1 MQEIKKC
8 QQELAAVNE
17 HNVQQLNRLKDIV
30 IRDQRRLEVKEAL
43 KKVDKQVV
51 DMYNKLLI
59 AKQKAVQQQDDDGLL
74 PKQRQY
80 IDSNEADSIIKQ
92 QAHLSRLYLALCDQQ
107 LNSQHVS

>member
-1 MQEIKKC
+1 M
-8 QQELAAVNE
+8 
-17 HNVQQLNRLKDIV
+17 QQLNRLKDIV

-59 AKQKAVQQQDDDGLL
+59 AKQKAVQQDDDGLL

-80 IDSNEADSIIKQ
+80 IDSNEADTIIKQ
-92 QAHLSRLYLALCDQQ
+92 QAHLSRLYLELCDQQ
-107 LNSQHVS
+107 LNSQHIS